1 MPEPYPGAAQAPEH
15 CRRWLAPFATINALI
30 MSVITLLHAQMPA
43 ALTAKLYL
51 VLGMLLHFAVLA
63 FALTLVV
70 ILLSSFRIA
79 RPYRPA
85 LAVTL
90 FGIAQVVIFT
100 NVKVFSLYHFHLNG
114 MVLNLLFSGA
124 LLENLAFSQ
133 SMWLSIA
140 GVVLIVL
147 ITQLVAAKLSRNLLR
162 PKRYSNRHHFGV
174 FFAGYVGLQLV
185 SGYAD
190 ALGWEHITGQNRY
203 IPWMPQTTMRS
214 TLEKMGVDV
223 VEKKTNQLSVNN
235 SLDQLS
241 YPHQPLQCNQDKP
254 LNILMLVVDSL
265 RADQLTA
272 EIMPHT
278 YGLKNRSLVF
288 NNHFSTGN
296 ATRYGLFSL
305 MYGLSPSYWKP
316 MLATEQG
323 SILLERTQALGYEH
337 FIYGSSTLTFPEFDR
352 TIFSALRDRLQQGQ
366 HKNSAANDADIT
378 RRLLEDL
385 QKLPGDQPFFGFLF
399 YDAAHAFHLPADYPR
414 PFQPLLEK
422 VNYLDLDK
430 DSDPLPFLNLYKTTV
445 HYIDRLIGHTLTTLE
460 AQGRLDSTLVVI
472 TSDHGQEFNET
483 GNNFWGHNSNFS
495 QWQTKVP
502 LVILWPGKSAASIDT
517 LSSHEDLVPSLLHE
531 AFGCTNPSS
540 DYSTGYSLFDLPA
553 TGRGILLESWTDRA
567 ILYDNHLFLI
577 DPLGDIDPVDLD
589 YQPVEQQEL
598 PPTVLAEQVER
609 MSRFLKMR

>member
-1 MPEPYPGAAQAPEH
+1 MPEPYPGATQAPEH

-30 MSVITLLHAQMPA
+30 MSLITLLHAQIPA

-70 ILLSSFRIA
+70 ILLSSVRIA

-85 LAVTL
+85 LAVIL

-133 SMWLSIA
+133 SMWLSVV

-241 YPHQPLQCNQDKP
+241 YPHQPLQCHRDKP
-254 LNILMLVVDSL
+254 LSILMLVVDSL

-445 HYIDRLIGHTLTTLE
+445 HYIDSLIGHTVKALE
-460 AQGRLDSTLVVI
+460 TQGRLDNTLIVI

-483 GNNFWGHNSNFS
+483 GNNFWGITATSAN
-495 QWQTKVP
+495 
-502 LVILWPGKSAASIDT
+502 GK
-517 LSSHEDLVPSLLHE
+517 PR
-531 AFGCTNPSS
+531 C
-540 DYSTGYSLFDLPA
+540 
-553 TGRGILLESWTDRA
+553 RW
-567 ILYDNHLFLI
+567 
-577 DPLGDIDPVDLD
+577 
-589 YQPVEQQEL
+589 
-598 PPTVLAEQVER
+598 
-609 MSRFLKMR
+609 

>member
-30 MSVITLLHAQMPA
+30 MSLITLLHAQMPA

-85 LAVTL
+85 LAVIL

-241 YPHQPLQCNQDKP
+241 YPHQPLQCHRDKP
-254 LNILMLVVDSL
+254 LSILMLVVDSL

-323 SILLERTQALGYEH
+323 SILLEHTQALGYEH

-430 DSDPLPFLNLYKTTV
+430 DSDSLPFLNLYKTTV
-445 HYIDRLIGHTLTTLE
+445 HYIDSLIGHTVKALE
-460 AQGRLDSTLVVI
+460 TQGRLDNTLVVI

-502 LVILWPGKSAASIDT
+502 LVILWPGKSATSIDT

-553 TGRGILLESWTDRA
+553 TGRGIMLESWTDRA

-589 YQPVEQQEL
+589 YQPVEQQVL